1 MKQEI
6 VSLKKVVKAFLDK
19 INSMWYKIAIDTE
32 FWNKDKSNDPKTL
45 EGLFMGVI
53 TDSKKRTDDIE
64 KIKTNL
70 SQEKRKVIE
79 EGKYPKE
86 DIEKAYNTAIDSL
99 EDKKETKEPENFIN
113 PVGGKVTSPFGPRN
127 KPRPDASSNHKGVD
141 LQASSG
147 QSVKASASGTVSF
160 AGEQGGYGNIV
171 IIDHGSG
178 LETAYAHLSSIS
190 VKKGDEVS
198 QGDTIGAAGQTGTAT
213 GPHLHFEVRKNNTKV
228 DPMDYIT

>member
-1 MKQEI
+1 
-6 VSLKKVVKAFLDK
+6 
-19 INSMWYKIAIDTE
+19 MWYKTAIDTE

-53 TDSKKRTDDIE
+53 TDSKKRTDDVE

-79 EGKYPKE
+79 EDKYPKE
-86 DIEKAYNTAIDSL
+86 DIEKAYDKALESL
-99 EDKKETKEPENFIN
+99 QEKEEPEDFIN
-113 PVGGKVTSPFGPRN
+113 PVDGKVTSPFGPRD
-127 KPRPDASSNHKGVD
+127 KPRPDASSDHKGVD

-160 AGEQGGYGNIV
+160 AGNQGGYGNLVTIN
-171 IIDHGSG
+171 HGLG
-178 LETAYAHLSSIS
+178 LETAYAHLSSIN
-190 VKKGDEVS
+190 VKKDDEVS
-198 QGDTIGAAGQTGTAT
+198 QGDTIGTAGQTGTAT